1 METVNTTNPVKI
13 DFESPYALTIDGEL
27 IRPHETFEVLNPAT
41 NQILAFAPKGSTEH
55 MEAAIAAARRA
66 FKPWSMKNW
75 AERGRYL
82 GAYADALE
90 AHKDELITL
99 LTLEQGKPRH
109 SMATEEVEGAIHW
122 VRETAKLELPIER
135 VEETDT
141 HVAEVHRTPLG
152 VVGAIT
158 PWNFPVF
165 LGLWKVAP
173 GLLAGNTM
181 VMKPAPTTP
190 LCTLRFGEIAR
201 AVFPAGVFNVV
212 SGGNELG
219 QQMTEH
225 PDIAKISFTGST
237 VTGRRVMASAATT
250 LKRLT
255 LELGGNDAAIVLAD
269 ADWEAII
276 PILFWGAFGNSGQ
289 WCIAIKR
296 LYVHASIHRQF
307 VEAFVAFARE
317 RTVGDGMRPG
327 TDLGP
332 IQNRMQFDKLRDLF
346 EDVRLKGYKVPL
358 GGVIDE
364 TLAGNF
370 VPVTII
376 DNPPETSRVVQEE
389 QFGPILPII
398 AFDDVEQAVTN
409 ANDSPYGLGGS
420 VWSRDRQAALA
431 VARRLETGTVWINE
445 LHTIGVNIP
454 FGGHKQSGLGVES
467 SRRGLEEFTNS
478 KSYLVAK

>member
-1 METVNTTNPVKI
+1 METVNMTNPVKI
-13 DFESPYALTIDGEL
+13 DFEAPYALTIDGEL
-27 IRPHETFEVLNPAT
+27 IRPNETLEVLNPAT
-41 NQILAFAPKGSTEH
+41 NQILAFAPKGSPEH

-66 FKPWSMKNW
+66 FKPWSMKSW
-75 AERGRYL
+75 AERSRYV

-135 VEETDT
+135 VEETNT
-141 HVAEVHRTPLG
+141 HVADVHRTPLG

-201 AVFPAGVFNVV
+201 EVFPAGVFNVV

-237 VTGRRVMASAATT
+237 ATGRRVMASAATN

-269 ADWEAII
+269 ADWESII
-276 PILFWGAFGNSGQ
+276 PNLFWGAFGNSGQ

-296 LYVHASIHRQF
+296 LYVHTSIHRQF
-307 VEAFVAFARE
+307 VDAFVAFARE
-317 RTVGDGMRPG
+317 RTVGDGMDRR

-346 EDVRLKGYKVPL
+346 DDVRLQGYKVPL
-358 GGVIDE
+358 GGMIDE

-370 VPVTII
+370 VPVTIV

-398 AFDDVEQAVTN
+398 AFDDVEQAIAN
-409 ANDSPYGLGGS
+409 ANDSSYGLGGS
-420 VWSRDRQAALA
+420 VWSRDREAALA
-431 VARRLETGTVWINE
+431 VGRRLETGTVWINE